1 LLHNARQCWGLNI
14 TFLVNPYERIYVS
27 FTLHGL
33 GVSGGIAIGHA
44 HLVTSA
50 SLEVDHYQIPEE
62 FIAREVKR
70 FEKAVKLV
78 RTELNQ
84 LEKEIQTTH
93 KGEASGEM
101 AAFVTVHRMM
111 LDDPSLSETPRD
123 VIRRESCNAEWA
135 LKLQLD
141 ELLAQFAEVQDEY
154 LRERKT
160 DVRQV
165 AERIVA
171 ALSGQISDVPEKLR
185 ERAEDTIL
193 VAHDLSPADV
203 ILFKDHQVAAF
214 VTDVGGSTS
223 HTAILARSLAI
234 PAIVALH
241 SARELVREDEVIIVD
256 GTQGVVIVDPDEMV
270 LAEYRLKQNQWKL
283 ERQKLSRIK
292 TATAETLDGT
302 VVELFANIELPS
314 DLDAVKQ
321 SGATGIGLFR
331 TEFLFMNRK
340 GVPTEEEQFEAYKT
354 VAEGMRGKPVVI
366 RTLDIGADKS
376 LGGPDQPSAHSALGL
391 RAIRYCLSEPQL
403 FNTQLRAIL
412 RASKFGDVRILI
424 PMLVSVNE
432 LKQTI
437 AALDVA
443 KEQLRAEG
451 KKFNDKIQV
460 GGMIEIPAAAIALP
474 MFLRTLDFLSIGTND
489 LIQYTLAID
498 RTDDT
503 VAHLYDPLHPA
514 VLLLISSVIRQANA
528 AGVPV
533 TVCGEMAGDVEL
545 TRLLLGFGLREF
557 SMHPAN
563 VLTVKQRVL
572 MSNLPDIEPAAA
584 KILKAD
590 DPDKMLAILARMN
603 A

>member
-1 LLHNARQCWGLNI
+1 M
-14 TFLVNPYERIYVS
+14 S

-33 GVSGGIAIGHA
+33 GVSGGIAIGHV
-44 HLVTSA
+44 HLITSA
-50 SLEVDHYQIPEE
+50 SLEVDHYQIPAE
-62 FIAREVKR
+62 FIAKEVKR
-70 FEKAVKLV
+70 FDKAVKQV
-78 RTELNQ
+78 RTELDA
-84 LEKEIQTTH
+84 LEAEVTSTT
-93 KGEASGEM
+93 KGEASADM
-101 AAFVTVHRMM
+101 AAFVTVHRMI
-111 LDDPSLSETPRD
+111 LDDPSFTEAPRD
-123 VIRRESCNAEWA
+123 VIRSESCNAEWA

-141 ELLAQFAEVQDEY
+141 EILAHFAEVQDEY
-154 LRERKT
+154 LRERRT

-171 ALSGQISDVPEKLR
+171 ALSGQVSEVPEKVR

-241 SARELVREDEVIIVD
+241 TARELVREDELIIVD
-256 GTQGVVIVDPDEMV
+256 GTQGVVIVDPEETV
-270 LAEYRLKQNQWKL
+270 LAEYRLKQHQWKL
-283 ERQKLSRIK
+283 EQQKLSRIK
-292 TATAETLDGT
+292 TASAETLDGT
-302 VVELFANIELPS
+302 VVELHANIELPS
-314 DLDAVKQ
+314 DLPAVKQ

-340 GVPTEEEQFEAYKT
+340 DSPTEDEQFAAYRA
-354 VAEGMRGKPVVI
+354 VAEGMRGQPVVI
-366 RTLDIGADKS
+366 RTLDIGADKTLES
-376 LGGPDQPSAHSALGL
+376 PDEVVSHSALGL
-391 RAIRYCLSEPQL
+391 RAIRYCLAEPQL

-412 RASKFGDVRILI
+412 RASRYGDVRILI
-424 PMLVSVNE
+424 PMLVSTNE

-437 AALDVA
+437 AALDIA
-443 KEQLRAEG
+443 KAQLKSEG

-474 MFLRTLDFLSIGTND
+474 MFLKALDFISIGTND

-498 RTDDT
+498 RTDDA

-514 VLLLISSVIRQANA
+514 ILLLVSSVIRQANA

-545 TRLLLGFGLREF
+545 TRLLLGMGLRDF

-563 VLTVKQRVL
+563 ILTVKQRVL
-572 MSNLPDIEPAAA
+572 MSNLPDIEPGVGR
-584 KILKAD
+584 ILKAD
-590 DPDKMLAILARMN
+590 DPDKLRMMLDKLN
-603 A
+603 AP

>member
-1 LLHNARQCWGLNI
+1 M
-14 TFLVNPYERIYVS
+14 S

-44 HLVTSA
+44 HLITNA

-70 FEKAVKLV
+70 FDKAIKNV
-78 RTELNQ
+78 RTELDA
-84 LEKEIQTTH
+84 LEKEIKATQR
-93 KGEASGEM
+93 GDASADM
-101 AAFVTVHRMM
+101 AAFLTVHRMI
-111 LDDPSLSETPRD
+111 LEDPSFTETPRE
-123 VIRRESCNAEWA
+123 VIARESCNAEWA

-141 ELLAQFAEVQDEY
+141 DLLAQFADVQDEY

-171 ALSGQISDVPEKLR
+171 ALAGQGGVVPEKLR

-203 ILFKDHQVAAF
+203 ILFRDHKVAAF

-241 SARELVREDEVIIVD
+241 TARELVREDEVIIVD
-256 GTQGVVIVDPDEMV
+256 GTQGVVIIDPDETV

-283 ERQKLSRIK
+283 ERQKLSKIK
-292 TATAETLDGT
+292 TALAETLDGALI
-302 VVELFANIELPS
+302 ELHANIELPG
-314 DLDAVKQ
+314 DLAAVKQ

-340 GVPTEEEQFEAYKT
+340 GTPDEEEQFAAYKT
-354 VAEGMRGKPVVI
+354 VAEGMRGQPVVI
-366 RTLDIGADKS
+366 RTLDIGADKTLDS
-376 LGGPDQPSAHSALGL
+376 TDPGTAHSALGL

-412 RASKFGDVRILI
+412 RASRFGNVKILI
-424 PMLVSVNE
+424 PMLVSVTE
-432 LKQTI
+432 LRQTI
-437 AALDVA
+437 AALDIA
-443 KEQLRAEG
+443 KAQLKAEG
-451 KKFNDKIQV
+451 KKFNDEIQV

-474 MFLRTLDFLSIGTND
+474 MFLKTLDFLSIGTND

-514 VLLLISSVIRQANA
+514 VLMLISNVIQQANA
-528 AGVPV
+528 ANIPV
-533 TVCGEMAGDVEL
+533 AVCGEMAGDVEL
-545 TRLLLGFGLREF
+545 TRLLLGFGLRHF

-563 VLTVKQRVL
+563 LLPVKQRVL
-572 MSNLPDIEPAAA
+572 MSNLPDVEPIAA
-584 KILKAD
+584 KILKSG
-590 DPDKMLAILARMN
+590 DPEKIRSLLDKLN
-603 A
+603 V

>member
-1 LLHNARQCWGLNI
+1 M
-14 TFLVNPYERIYVS
+14 S

-33 GVSGGIAIGHA
+33 GVSGGIAIGHV
-44 HLVTSA
+44 HLITSA
-50 SLEVDHYQIPEE
+50 SLEVDHYQIPAE
-62 FIAREVKR
+62 FIAKEVKR
-70 FEKAVKLV
+70 FDKAVKQV
-78 RTELNQ
+78 RAELDA
-84 LEKEIQTTH
+84 LEAEVTSTT
-93 KGEASGEM
+93 KGEASADM
-101 AAFVTVHRMM
+101 AAFVTVHRMI
-111 LDDPSLSETPRD
+111 LDDPSFTEAPRD
-123 VIRRESCNAEWA
+123 VIRSESCNAEWA

-141 ELLAQFAEVQDEY
+141 EILAHFAEVQDEY
-154 LRERKT
+154 LRERRT

-171 ALSGQISDVPEKLR
+171 ALSGQVSEVPEKVR

-241 SARELVREDEVIIVD
+241 TARELVREDELIIVD
-256 GTQGVVIVDPDEMV
+256 GTQGVVIVEPEETV
-270 LAEYRLKQNQWKL
+270 LAEYRLKQHQWKL
-283 ERQKLSRIK
+283 EQQKLSRIK
-292 TATAETLDGT
+292 TASAETLDGT
-302 VVELFANIELPS
+302 VVELHANIELPS
-314 DLDAVKQ
+314 DLPAVKQ

-340 GVPTEEEQFEAYKT
+340 DSPTEDEQFAAYRA
-354 VAEGMRGKPVVI
+354 VAEGMRGQPVVI
-366 RTLDIGADKS
+366 RTLDIGADKTLES
-376 LGGPDQPSAHSALGL
+376 PDEVVSHSALGL
-391 RAIRYCLSEPQL
+391 RAIRYCLAEPQL

-412 RASKFGDVRILI
+412 RASRYGDVRILI
-424 PMLVSVNE
+424 PMLVSTNE

-437 AALDVA
+437 AALDIA
-443 KEQLRAEG
+443 KAQLKNEG

-474 MFLRTLDFLSIGTND
+474 MFLKALDFISIGTND

-498 RTDDT
+498 RTDDA

-514 VLLLISSVIRQANA
+514 ILLLVSSVIRQANA

-545 TRLLLGFGLREF
+545 TRLLLGMGLRDF

-563 VLTVKQRVL
+563 ILTVKQRVL
-572 MSNLPDIEPAAA
+572 MSNLPDIEPGVGR
-584 KILKAD
+584 ILKAD
-590 DPDKMLAILARMN
+590 DPDKLRMMLDKLN
-603 A
+603 AP

>member
-1 LLHNARQCWGLNI
+1 M
-14 TFLVNPYERIYVS
+14 S

-50 SLEVDHYQIPEE
+50 SLEVDHYQIPAE
-62 FIAREVKR
+62 FVAAEVKR
-70 FEKAVKLV
+70 FDQAVAQVK
-78 RTELNQ
+78 TELDS
-84 LEKEIQTTH
+84 LEADIKLTQR
-93 KGEASGEM
+93 GDASADM
-101 AAFVTVHRMM
+101 AAFVTVHR
-111 LDDPSLSETPRD
+111 LILEDNSFTETPRE

-141 ELLAQFAEVQDEY
+141 ELLAQFADVQDEY

-171 ALSGQISDVPEKLR
+171 ALSGQGGAVPEKLR

-214 VTDVGGSTS
+214 VTDLGGSTS

-241 SARELVREDEVIIVD
+241 TSRELIREDELIIVD
-256 GTQGVVIVDPDEMV
+256 GMQGVVIVEPDDTV

-283 ERQKLSRIK
+283 ERQKLSHIK
-292 TATAETLDGT
+292 TATAATLDGVT
-302 VVELFANIELPS
+302 IELHANIELPT
-314 DLDAVKQ
+314 DLLAVKQ

-331 TEFLFMNRK
+331 TEFLFMNRRDL
-340 GVPTEEEQFEAYKT
+340 PTEEEQFVAYKT
-354 VAEGMRGKPVVI
+354 VAEGMRGQPVVI
-366 RTLDIGADKS
+366 RTLDIGADKALVS
-376 LGGPDQPSAHSALGL
+376 ADQVSSHSALGL
-391 RAIRYCLSEPQL
+391 RAIRYCLAEPQL

-412 RASKFGDVRILI
+412 RASHYGNVRILI
-424 PMLVSVNE
+424 PMLVSTTE

-437 AALDVA
+437 AALDIA
-443 KEQLRAEG
+443 KAQLRAEG
-451 KKFNDKIQV
+451 RKFNDAILV

-474 MFLRTLDFLSIGTND
+474 MFLKTLDFLSIGTND

-514 VLLLISSVIRQANA
+514 VLILISSVIRQANA

-533 TVCGEMAGDVEL
+533 AVCGEMAGDANF
-545 TRLLLGFGLREF
+545 TRLLLGFGLRHF

-563 VLTVKQRVL
+563 LLTVKQCVL
-572 MSNLPDIEPAAA
+572 MSNLPDIDPMAAR
-584 KILKAD
+584 ILRLD
-590 DPDKMLAILARMN
+590 DPDKMRSLLAKLN
-603 A
+603 S

>member
-1 LLHNARQCWGLNI
+1 M
-14 TFLVNPYERIYVS
+14 S

-50 SLEVDHYQIPEE
+50 SLEVDHYSIPEE

-70 FEKAVKLV
+70 FDKGVKQV
-78 RTELNQ
+78 RAELDV
-84 LEKEIQTTH
+84 LERGLQTTQR
-93 KGEASGEM
+93 GDATGDM
-101 AAFVTVHRMM
+101 AAFVTVHRMI
-111 LDDPSLSETPRD
+111 LDDPTFSEVPKE
-123 VIRRESCNAEWA
+123 IIKREACNAEWA

-141 ELLAQFAEVQDEY
+141 ELLAHFAEVQDEY

-165 AERIVA
+165 AERVVA
-171 ALSGQISDVPEKLR
+171 ALTGQGGAVPEKLR
-185 ERAEDTIL
+185 ARAEDTIL
-193 VAHDLSPADV
+193 VARDLSPADV

-214 VTDVGGSTS
+214 VTDLGGQTS

-241 SARELVREDEVIIVD
+241 TSRELVREDELIIVD
-256 GTQGVVIVDPDEMV
+256 GAQGVVIVEPDETV

-283 ERQKLSRIK
+283 ERLKLTRIK
-292 TATAETLDGT
+292 TTSADTLDGT
-302 VVELFANIELPS
+302 HVELHANIELPG
-314 DLDAVKQ
+314 DLDGVRA
-321 SGATGIGLFR
+321 SGASGIGLFR
-331 TEFLFMNRK
+331 SEFLFMNRK
-340 GVPTEEEQFEAYKT
+340 DLPSEEEQFDAYKF
-354 VAEGMRGKPVVI
+354 VAEGMKGKPVVI

-376 LGGPDQPSAHSALGL
+376 LGGPDQGPAHSALGL
-391 RAIRYCLSEPQL
+391 RAIRYCLAEPQI

-412 RASKFGDVRILI
+412 RASRFGNVRILI
-424 PMLVSVNE
+424 PMLVSASE
-432 LKQTI
+432 ITQTLAAI
-437 AALDVA
+437 ARA
-443 KEQLRAEG
+443 KEQLRQENR
-451 KKFNDKIQV
+451 KFNDNILV

-474 MFLRTLDFLSIGTND
+474 MFLKSLDFISIGTND

-514 VLLLISSVIRQANA
+514 VLSLISSVIRQAGE

-533 TVCGEMAGDVEL
+533 TVCGEMAGDEQL
-545 TRLLLGFGLREF
+545 TRLLLGFGLRDF

-563 VLTVKQRVL
+563 LLVVKQRVL
-572 MSNLPDIEPAAA
+572 MSNLPDIEPIAA

-590 DPDKMLAILARMN
+590 DPDKLRALVAKLN
-603 A
+603 L

>member
-1 LLHNARQCWGLNI
+1 M
-14 TFLVNPYERIYVS
+14 S

-44 HLVTSA
+44 HLVTNA

-62 FIAREVKR
+62 FIAREIKR

-78 RTELNQ
+78 RTELNN

-171 ALSGQISDVPEKLR
+171 ALSGQSSDVPEKLR

-241 SARELVREDEVIIVD
+241 TARELVREDEVIIVD

-270 LAEYRLKQNQWKL
+270 LAEYRLRQNQWKL

-292 TATAETLDGT
+292 TAAAETLDGT

-340 GVPTEEEQFEAYKT
+340 GSPTEEEQFEAYKA

-412 RASKFGDVRILI
+412 RASRFGDVRLLI
-424 PMLVSVNE
+424 PMLVSVTE

-437 AALDVA
+437 AALDTA

-474 MFLRTLDFLSIGTND
+474 MFLKTLDFVSIGTND

-514 VLLLISSVIRQANA
+514 ILLLISSVIRQANA

-563 VLTVKQRVL
+563 LLTVKQRVL

-590 DPDKMLAILARMN
+590 DPDKMLAMLARMN

>member
-1 LLHNARQCWGLNI
+1 M
-14 TFLVNPYERIYVS
+14 S

-44 HLVTSA
+44 HLVTNA

-62 FIAREVKR
+62 FIAREIKR

-78 RTELNQ
+78 RTELNN

-171 ALSGQISDVPEKLR
+171 ALSGQSSDVPEKLR

-241 SARELVREDEVIIVD
+241 TARELVREDEVIIVD

-270 LAEYRLKQNQWKL
+270 LAEYRLKQNQWRL

-292 TATAETLDGT
+292 TAAAETLDGT

-314 DLDAVKQ
+314 DLDAVRQ

-340 GVPTEEEQFEAYKT
+340 GSPTEEEQFEAYKA

-412 RASKFGDVRILI
+412 RASRFGDVRLLI
-424 PMLVSVNE
+424 PMLVSVTE

-437 AALDVA
+437 AALDTA

-474 MFLRTLDFLSIGTND
+474 MFLKTLDFVSIGTND

-514 VLLLISSVIRQANA
+514 ILLLISSVIRQANA

-533 TVCGEMAGDVEL
+533 TVCGEMAGDVDL

-563 VLTVKQRVL
+563 LLTVKQRVL
-572 MSNLPDIEPAAA
+572 ISNLPDIEPAAA

-590 DPDKMLAILARMN
+590 DPDKMLAMLARMN

>member
-1 LLHNARQCWGLNI
+1 M
-14 TFLVNPYERIYVS
+14 S

-50 SLEVDHYQIPEE
+50 SLEVDHYQIPAE
-62 FIAREVKR
+62 FIAAEVKR
-70 FEKAVKLV
+70 FDLAVAQVK
-78 RTELNQ
+78 TELDQ
-84 LEKEIQTTH
+84 LETDIKQTQR
-93 KGEASGEM
+93 GDASADM
-101 AAFVTVHRMM
+101 AAFVTVHRMI
-111 LDDPSLSETPRD
+111 LEDNSFTDTPRE
-123 VIRRESCNAEWA
+123 VIQRESCNAEWA

-141 ELLAQFAEVQDEY
+141 ELLAQFADVQDEY

-171 ALSGQISDVPEKLR
+171 ALSGQGGAVPEKLR

-214 VTDVGGSTS
+214 ITDLGGSTS
-223 HTAILARSLAI
+223 HTAILARSMAI

-241 SARELVREDEVIIVD
+241 TSRELIREDELIIID
-256 GTQGVVIVDPDEMV
+256 GMQGVVIVEPDDTV

-292 TATAETLDGT
+292 TAPATTLDG
-302 VVELFANIELPS
+302 VAIELHANIELPT
-314 DLDAVKQ
+314 DLPAVRQ

-331 TEFLFMNRK
+331 TEFLFMNRRDL
-340 GVPTEEEQFEAYKT
+340 PTEEEQYEAYKA
-354 VAEGMRGKPVVI
+354 VAEGMRGAPVVI
-366 RTLDIGADKS
+366 RTLDIGADKALVS
-376 LGGPDQPSAHSALGL
+376 ADQVSSHSALGL

-412 RASKFGDVRILI
+412 RASHFGNVRILI
-424 PMLVSVNE
+424 PMLVSTTE

-437 AALDVA
+437 AALDIA

-451 KKFNDKIQV
+451 KKFNDAILV

-474 MFLRTLDFLSIGTND
+474 MFLKTLDFLSIGTND

-498 RTDDT
+498 RTDDA

-514 VLLLISSVIRQANA
+514 VLMLISSVIRQANA

-533 TVCGEMAGDVEL
+533 TVCGEMAGDAEL
-545 TRLLLGFGLREF
+545 TRLLLGFGLRHF

-563 VLTVKQRVL
+563 LLTVKQRVL
-572 MSNLPDIEPAAA
+572 MSNLSDVDPIAAR
-584 KILKAD
+584 ILKMD
-590 DPDKMLAILARMN
+590 DPDKMRTLLSKLNI
-603 A
+603 

>member
-1 LLHNARQCWGLNI
+1 M
-14 TFLVNPYERIYVS
+14 S

-62 FIAREVKR
+62 FIAREIKR

-78 RTELNQ
+78 RTELNN

-214 VTDVGGSTS
+214 VTDVGGLTS

-241 SARELVREDEVIIVD
+241 AARELVREDEVIIVD

-292 TATAETLDGT
+292 TAAAETLDGT

-412 RASKFGDVRILI
+412 RASRFGDVRILI

-451 KKFNDKIQV
+451 KKFTDKIQV

-474 MFLRTLDFLSIGTND
+474 MFLRTLDFVSIGTND

-514 VLLLISSVIRQANA
+514 VLMLISSVIRQANA

-533 TVCGEMAGDVEL
+533 TVCGEMAGDVDL

-572 MSNLPDIEPAAA
+572 ISNLPDIEPAAA

-590 DPDKMLAILARMN
+590 DPDKMLAMLARMN

>member
-1 LLHNARQCWGLNI
+1 
-14 TFLVNPYERIYVS
+14 VS

-78 RTELNQ
+78 RTELNN

-214 VTDVGGSTS
+214 VTDVGGLTS

-241 SARELVREDEVIIVD
+241 AARELVREDEVVIVD

-292 TATAETLDGT
+292 TAAAETLDGT

-340 GVPTEEEQFEAYKT
+340 GSPTEEEQFEAYKT

-474 MFLRTLDFLSIGTND
+474 MFLRTLDFVSIGTND

-533 TVCGEMAGDVEL
+533 TVCGEMAGDVDL

-572 MSNLPDIEPAAA
+572 ISNLPDIEPATA

-590 DPDKMLAILARMN
+590 DPDKMLAMLARMN

>member
-1 LLHNARQCWGLNI
+1 M
-14 TFLVNPYERIYVS
+14 S

-62 FIAREVKR
+62 FIAKEVKR
-70 FEKAVKLV
+70 FDKAVKQV
-78 RTELNQ
+78 GTELDL
-84 LEKEIQTTH
+84 LETDIHTTH
-93 KGEASGEM
+93 KGDASADM
-101 AAFVTVHRMM
+101 AAFVTVHRMI
-111 LDDPSLSETPRD
+111 LQDPSFSDAPREI
-123 VIRRESCNAEWA
+123 IRRESCNAEWA

-141 ELLAQFAEVQDEY
+141 DLLAHFADVQDEY

-165 AERIVA
+165 AERVIA
-171 ALSGQISDVPEKLR
+171 ALGGQESAVPEKLR

-193 VAHDLSPADV
+193 VARDLSPADV

-214 VTDVGGSTS
+214 VTDVGGATS

-241 SARELVREDEVIIVD
+241 TSRELLREDELVIVD
-256 GTQGVVIVDPDEMV
+256 GTQGVVIVDPDETV
-270 LAEYRLKQNQWKL
+270 LAEYRLKQHQWKL

-292 TATAETLDGT
+292 TASAETLDG
-302 VVELFANIELPS
+302 VHIELHANIELPT
-314 DLDAVKQ
+314 DLDAVKH
-321 SGATGIGLFR
+321 SGATGVGLFR
-331 TEFLFMNRK
+331 SEFLFMNRK
-340 GVPTEEEQFEAYKT
+340 DLPSEDEQFEAYKT
-354 VAEGMRGKPVVI
+354 VAEGLKGKPVVI

-376 LGGPDQPSAHSALGL
+376 INGPDQVSAHSALGL
-391 RAIRYCLSEPQL
+391 RAIRYCLAEPPL
-403 FNTQLRAIL
+403 FNTQLRAML
-412 RASKFGDVRILI
+412 RAARYGDVRILI
-424 PMLVSVNE
+424 PMLASSNE
-432 LKQTI
+432 IKQTLAAI
-437 AALDVA
+437 ARA
-443 KEQLRAEG
+443 KEQLRDEG
-451 KKFNDKIQV
+451 RKFNDKVPV
-460 GGMIEIPAAAIALP
+460 GGMIEVPAAAIALP
-474 MFLRTLDFLSIGTND
+474 MFLRQLDFLSIGTND

-498 RTDDT
+498 RTDDS

-514 VLLLISSVIRQANA
+514 VLQLVANVIRQANA
-528 AGVPV
+528 ADVPV
-533 TVCGEMAGDVEL
+533 AVCGEMAGEVNL
-545 TRLLLGFGLREF
+545 TRLLLGFGLRDF

-572 MSNLPDIEPAAA
+572 MSSVADIEPAVA

-590 DPDKMLAILARMN
+590 DPDKLRNMVEKLN

>member
-1 LLHNARQCWGLNI
+1 M
-14 TFLVNPYERIYVS
+14 S

-62 FIAREVKR
+62 FVAREVKR
-70 FEKAVKLV
+70 FDKAVKTV
-78 RTELNQ
+78 RAELDA
-84 LEKEIQTTH
+84 LEVEVKSAQR
-93 KGEASGEM
+93 GDASNDM
-101 AAFVTVHRMM
+101 AAFVTVHRMI
-111 LDDPSLSETPRD
+111 LDDPSFAEAPRD
-123 VIRRESCNAEWA
+123 IIRNESCNAEWA
-135 LKLQLD
+135 LNVQLD
-141 ELLAQFAEVQDEY
+141 ELLAQFADVQDEY

-160 DVRQV
+160 DLRQV

-171 ALSGQISDVPEKLR
+171 ALSGQGGEVPEKLR

-193 VAHDLSPADV
+193 VAYDLSPADV
-203 ILFKDHQVAAF
+203 ILFRDHKVAAF

-241 SARELVREDEVIIVD
+241 AARELVREDEVIIVD
-256 GTQGVVIVDPDEMV
+256 GTQGVVIVDPDETV

-292 TATAETLDGT
+292 TAAAETLDGT
-302 VVELFANIELPS
+302 HVELHANIELPT

-340 GVPTEEEQFEAYKT
+340 DSPTEEEQFAAYKT
-354 VAEGMRGKPVVI
+354 VAEGMRGAPVVI
-366 RTLDIGADKS
+366 RTLDIGADKT
-376 LGGPDQPSAHSALGL
+376 LDGPDQVSAHSALGL
-391 RAIRYCLSEPQL
+391 RAIRYCLAEPAL

-412 RASKFGDVRILI
+412 RASRYGDVRILI
-424 PMLVSVNE
+424 PMLVSSIE
-432 LKQTI
+432 LKQTL
-437 AALDVA
+437 AALEVA
-443 KEQLRAEG
+443 KEQLKAEG
-451 KKFNDKIQV
+451 KKFNDKILV

-474 MFLRTLDFLSIGTND
+474 MFLRMLDFVSIGTND

-514 VLLLISSVIRQANA
+514 ILHLISSVIRQANA
-528 AGVPV
+528 AGVDV

-545 TRLLLGFGLREF
+545 TRLLLGFGLRHF

-563 VLTVKQRVL
+563 LLTVKQRVL
-572 MSNLPDIEPAAA
+572 MSNLPDIEPQAA
-584 KILKAD
+584 KMLKAD
-590 DPDKMLAILARMN
+590 DPDKILASLAKLN

>member
-1 LLHNARQCWGLNI
+1 M
-14 TFLVNPYERIYVS
+14 S

-62 FIAREVKR
+62 FIAREIKR

-78 RTELNQ
+78 RTELNN

-123 VIRRESCNAEWA
+123 LIRRESCNAEWA

-241 SARELVREDEVIIVD
+241 SARELVREDELIIVD

-292 TATAETLDGT
+292 TAAAETLDGT

-331 TEFLFMNRK
+331 TEFLFMNRR

-412 RASKFGDVRILI
+412 RASKFGDVRLLI

-514 VLLLISSVIRQANA
+514 VLILISSVIRQANA

-533 TVCGEMAGDVEL
+533 TVCGEMAGDVDL

-572 MSNLPDIEPAAA
+572 ISNLPDIEPAAA

-590 DPDKMLAILARMN
+590 DPDKMLAMLARMN
-603 A
+603 T

>member
-1 LLHNARQCWGLNI
+1 M
-14 TFLVNPYERIYVS
+14 S

-70 FEKAVKLV
+70 FSNAVKQV
-78 RTELNQ
+78 RADLNW
-84 LEKEIQTTH
+84 LENDVNTTH
-93 KGEASGEM
+93 KGDASADL
-101 AAFVTVHRMM
+101 AAFVTVHRMI
-111 LDDPSLSETPRD
+111 LQDPSFSEVPRD
-123 VIRRESCNAEWA
+123 IIKRESCNAEWA

-141 ELLAQFAEVQDEY
+141 ELLAHFADVQDEY

-165 AERIVA
+165 AERVIA
-171 ALSGQISDVPEKLR
+171 ALSGQDSAVPEKLR

-203 ILFKDHQVAAF
+203 ILFKDHKVAAF
-214 VTDVGGSTS
+214 VTDVGGTTS

-241 SARELVREDEVIIVD
+241 TSRELLREDELVVVD
-256 GTQGVVIVDPDEMV
+256 GTQGVVIVDPDETV
-270 LAEYRLKQNQWKL
+270 LAEYRLKQHQWKL

-292 TATAETLDGT
+292 LASAETLDGAH
-302 VVELFANIELPS
+302 VELHANIELPT

-321 SGATGIGLFR
+321 SGATGVGLFR
-331 TEFLFMNRK
+331 SEFLFMNRK
-340 GVPTEEEQFEAYKT
+340 DLPTEDEQFEAYKA
-354 VAEGMRGKPVVI
+354 VAEGLKGKPVVI

-376 LGGPDQPSAHSALGL
+376 LNSPDLGPSHSALGL
-391 RAIRYCLSEPQL
+391 RAIRYCLAEPPI

-412 RASKFGDVRILI
+412 RAARHGNVRILI
-424 PMLVSVNE
+424 PMLAGYNE
-432 LKQTI
+432 IRQTLAAI
-437 AALDVA
+437 ARA
-443 KEQLRAEG
+443 KEQLKDEG
-451 KKFNDKIQV
+451 RKFNDKVQV

-474 MFLRTLDFLSIGTND
+474 MFLRQLDFLSIGTND

-498 RTDDT
+498 RTDDS

-514 VLLLISSVIRQANA
+514 VLQLVSNVIRQANA

-533 TVCGEMAGDVEL
+533 AVCGEMAGDVAM
-545 TRLLLGFGLREF
+545 TRLLLGFGLRHF

-572 MSNLPDIEPAAA
+572 MSSVADIEPAAA

-590 DPDKMLAILARMN
+590 DPDKLRNMVDKLN

>member
-1 LLHNARQCWGLNI
+1 MLEFIDVFAATEDNA
-14 TFLVNPYERIYVS
+14 VS

-50 SLEVDHYQIPEE
+50 SLEVDHYQIPED

-70 FEKAVKLV
+70 FDKAVKQV
-78 RTELNQ
+78 RAELDL
-84 LEKEIQTTH
+84 LETDIHTTH
-93 KGEASGEM
+93 KGDASADM
-101 AAFVTVHRMM
+101 AAFVTVHRMI
-111 LDDPSLSETPRD
+111 LQDPSFSEVPRE
-123 VIRRESCNAEWA
+123 IIKRESCNAEWA

-141 ELLAQFAEVQDEY
+141 ELLAHFADVQDEY

-165 AERIVA
+165 AERVIA
-171 ALSGQISDVPEKLR
+171 ALGGQESAVPEKLR

-193 VAHDLSPADV
+193 VARDLSPADV

-214 VTDVGGSTS
+214 VTDVGGATS

-241 SARELVREDEVIIVD
+241 TSRELLREDELIVVD
-256 GTQGVVIVDPDEMV
+256 GTQGVVIVDPDETV
-270 LAEYRLKQNQWKL
+270 LAEYRLKQHQWKL

-292 TATAETLDGT
+292 TASAETLDG
-302 VVELFANIELPS
+302 VHIELHANIELPG
-314 DLDAVKQ
+314 DLDAVRQ
-321 SGATGIGLFR
+321 SGATGVGLFR
-331 TEFLFMNRK
+331 SEFLFMNRK
-340 GVPTEEEQFEAYKT
+340 DLPSEDEQFEAYKA
-354 VAEGMRGKPVVI
+354 VAEGLKGKPVVI

-376 LGGPDQPSAHSALGL
+376 LGGPDQGTAHSALGL
-391 RAIRYCLSEPQL
+391 RAIRYCLAEPSL
-403 FNTQLRAIL
+403 FNAQLRAML
-412 RASKFGDVRILI
+412 RAARYGDVRILI
-424 PMLVSVNE
+424 PMLASSNE
-432 LKQTI
+432 IKQTLTAI
-437 AALDVA
+437 ARA
-443 KEQLRAEG
+443 KEQLKDEG
-451 KKFNDKIQV
+451 RKFKDNVQV

-474 MFLRTLDFLSIGTND
+474 MFLRQLDFLSIGTND

-498 RTDDT
+498 RTDDA

-514 VLLLISSVIRQANA
+514 VLQLVSNVIRQANA
-528 AGVPV
+528 ANVPV
-533 TVCGEMAGDVEL
+533 AVCGEMAGDVNM
-545 TRLLLGFGLREF
+545 TRLLLGFGLRDF

-563 VLTVKQRVL
+563 VLTIKQRVL
-572 MSNLPDIEPAAA
+572 MSSVADIDPAVA

-590 DPDKMLAILARMN
+590 DPDKLRSMVEKLN